1 MCPKCKGRGYANGYY
16 AGRVLRG
23 ICDCP
28 AGKAFEKEQDRLHK
42 ELNLNPHVGKR
53 YLKDARKH

>member
-1 MCPKCKGRGYANGYY
+1 MCPKCKGRGHANGYY

-28 AGKAFEKEQDRLHK
+28 SGKAYEKKQDALKRSLG
-42 ELNLNPHVGKR
+42 LNPDLCKR